1 MPESR
6 IADAIGTGP
15 WEYSDEQAQLV
26 KRIVFLEAQIA
37 ALVAELATMKAAQK
51 RVAEYQGVTH
61 LLAPQ

>member
-26 KRIVFLEAQIA
+26 KRVA
-37 ALVAELATMKAAQK
+37 ALEQELAAFKAA
-51 RVAEYQGVTH
+51 VARMAAYQGVTH